1 MKIIINSNRL
11 ILKRFASRMTHKIF
25 FQSIKILW
33 IFIACFNVVP
43 SFAEIP
49 DAVLVNQQ
57 TNLTVKNNKLYTT
70 RSYELRINNRLGE
83 KYTEISIPY
92 SKMIK
97 VSKIEG
103 YITDKDGLI
112 IKKLKSADI
121 VARSTMAD
129 FSFYEDNFVKEF
141 TLIHNVYPY
150 TLNYSYQLQEDEFL
164 GIDNWSPVID
174 IDIPVLKAV
183 LTLDVPLDYKVSFSS
198 HLIDSIKTDTIDT
211 RVKYRWMASY
221 SKLYEKE
228 IFSPEERTYFPEVD
242 IVPQKFKY
250 DQEGSFAT
258 WKTYGDWEYH
268 LMEGLNYLPVDEQ
281 DKISSLITGIKDD
294 KEKVRILYHY
304 MQDAT
309 RYINISVKTG
319 GMKPYPASY
328 VANNKYGDCKAL
340 SNYFRSVLSFIGIKS
355 FYSDVQA
362 DRQIKKTD
370 LTFPSQQFNHI
381 IVCVP
386 LPKDTLW
393 LDCTSDGPFNY
404 LGTYTQ
410 NRYAF
415 LIEKENSHFKKT
427 PVLSTNDVLE
437 SRTIHIHSESEN
449 DIAADFHTVSKGE
462 SFDLLSGLSN
472 SVSDSRKSQYIRN
485 NIIATGFDLKDY
497 QLIPSNRDST
507 FITLNYTAKGNKY
520 YKKYGNEILI
530 PLLPFSIPAFKDPK
544 NRKNPVQLNY
554 PVNKQDSIVYE
565 IPDGYHVSGMPK
577 EQTIQSLY
585 GNYSIHCQQHMNSV
599 VVFKSFI
606 LNAGAYPLSQYKDF
620 YAFVKKAYDIENYSY
635 IVTTNK

>member
-1 MKIIINSNRL
+1 
-11 ILKRFASRMTHKIF
+11 MTHKSLLRTF
-25 FQSIKILW
+25 KILW
-33 IFIACFNVVP
+33 IFVACFNVIP

-57 TNLTVKNNKLYTT
+57 TCLSVRNNKLYIT

-92 SKMIK
+92 SKMNK

-103 YITDKDGLI
+103 YIKDENGVI
-112 IKKLKSADI
+112 IKKLKSGDI
-121 VARSTMAD
+121 IERSTMQD

-141 TLIHNVYPY
+141 SLIHNIYPY
-150 TLNYSYQLQEDEFL
+150 TLCYSYQLQEDEFYC
-164 GIDNWSPVID
+164 IDEWMPVINS
-174 IDIPVLKAV
+174 DIPTLKAS
-183 LTLDVPLDYKVSFSS
+183 LTLDVPTDYKISFSS
-198 HLIDSIKTDTIDT
+198 HLIDSVKMDTLETRIK
-211 RVKYRWMASY
+211 YSWMTSY
-221 SKLYEKE
+221 SKQYEPE
-228 IFSPEERTYFPEVD
+228 IFSPEKSMNFPEVD
-242 IVPQKFKY
+242 IVPVKFKY
-250 DQEGSFAT
+250 DQEGSFAS
-258 WKTYGDWEYH
+258 WEKYGNWEYR
-268 LMEGLNYLPVDEQ
+268 LMDGLNILPEDEQ
-281 DKISSLITGIKDD
+281 RTISSLITGIKDD

-328 VANNKYGDCKAL
+328 VAINKYGDCKAL
-340 SNYFRSVLSFIGIKS
+340 SNYFRSVLSFVGIKS

-381 IVCVP
+381 IVYVP

-404 LGTYTQ
+404 LGTFTQ
-410 NRYAF
+410 NRLAF
-415 LIEKENSHFKKT
+415 LIDKDDSHFKKT
-427 PVLSTNDVLE
+427 PALSTNDVLE

-449 DIAADFHTVSKGE
+449 DITADFHTVSKGE
-462 SFDLLSGLSN
+462 SYDLLSGLSS
-472 SVSDSRKSQYIRN
+472 SVSDSRRSQYIRN
-485 NIIATGFDLKDY
+485 NIIASGFDLKDY

-507 FITLNYTAKGNKY
+507 FITLNYTAKGNKF

-554 PVNKQDSIVYE
+554 PVFKQDSIVYE
-565 IPDGYHVSGMPK
+565 IPVGYNVSGMPK
-577 EQTIQSLY
+577 EQTIHSVF
-585 GNYSIHCQQHMNSV
+585 GNYSIHCHQYQNSV

-606 LNAGAYPLSQYKDF
+606 LNAGEYPLSQYKDF
-620 YAFVKKAYDIENYSY
+620 YGFVKKAYDSENYSY